1 VILFGIGGAYGLR
14 RVAATGGVPE
24 PVTTPDVRRSETSHR
39 WPCFLPDGR
48 HFLYLV
54 LAGASSSIW
63 AGSLGGEKR
72 ELLLDTFSAP
82 IYAESGHLLFVR
94 DGALRAQAFDAAA
107 LRLIGEPL
115 TLAEP
120 VQADTNLW
128 AHTPVSVG
136 GDILAYRGGR
146 IGTVQLTWVDRGG
159 RELGTLG
166 PPGDYHDLALSPD
179 GGKLVTSDQ
188 EANHLVMADLAT
200 RTLRRFTFKPER
212 VTRSNWSPDGR
223 FIAYDSTRNG
233 AFSIF
238 IVPATGAGTEESL
251 DSIGDARNPVFSPD
265 GRFLLYE
272 KSSDPKTQYDLWMV
286 PLSGDRKPRPFLR
299 TEANEAH
306 PVFSPNGRWVA
317 YTADMSGRAEVYVRA
332 FPNGEGPW
340 QISTEGGDEAV
351 WRGDGFELFYVSP
364 ARRMMAADVNAEG
377 GAFRASPPKTLF
389 RARMRP
395 PGIVSVRNDY
405 IALPDGKRF
414 LIDKLVEDPAKG
426 TITVVLDWTS
436 KLAR

>member
-166 PPGDYHDLALSPD
+166 PPGDYHDLAPFPRWREARDLRSGGEPPRD
-179 GGKLVTSDQ
+179 GGS
-188 EANHLVMADLAT
+188 
-200 RTLRRFTFKPER
+200 
-212 VTRSNWSPDGR
+212 
-223 FIAYDSTRNG
+223 RNQDV
-233 AFSIF
+233 ASIH
-238 IVPATGAGTEESL
+238 VQAGAG
-251 DSIGDARNPVFSPD
+251 
-265 GRFLLYE
+265 
-272 KSSDPKTQYDLWMV
+272 
-286 PLSGDRKPRPFLR
+286 
-299 TEANEAH
+299 H
-306 PVFSPNGRWVA
+306 PV
-317 YTADMSGRAEVYVRA
+317 
-332 FPNGEGPW
+332 
-340 QISTEGGDEAV
+340 
-351 WRGDGFELFYVSP
+351 ELV
-364 ARRMMAADVNAEG
+364 ARRPVH
-377 GAFRASPPKTLF
+377 RL
-389 RARMRP
+389 
-395 PGIVSVRNDY
+395 
-405 IALPDGKRF
+405 
-414 LIDKLVEDPAKG
+414 
-426 TITVVLDWTS
+426 
-436 KLAR
+436 